1 MSRLTQ
7 TIAGSALRNY
17 SDPFATR
24 QVNMALS
31 ADRISQPAASTAAE
45 GVLLMLEVVFS
56 ERLDTTIIITIAG
69 AVVTTNQ
76 LVVRALYDRRPPIRS
91 LKVDDTET
99 DVTELDLVVALRWLI
114 NQRGSTESLVANL
127 AIPSTRVMTAGI
139 DNLQQLFTKDI
150 DRVDVNR
157 DGRADQLDLRIL
169 VRYLSGLRG
178 GALAEQEV
186 VDGLINL
193 LLDEP

>member
-17 SDPFATR
+17 SDPFAAG

-31 ADRISQPAASTAAE
+31 ADRISQQAVSTTAE
-45 GVLLMLEVVFS
+45 GVLLMLEVAFP
-56 ERLDTTIIITIAG
+56 ERRDTTITIAIAG

-91 LKVDDTET
+91 LNIDNTET
-99 DVTELDLVVALRWLI
+99 DVTELDLIVALRWLTD
-114 NQRGSTESLVANL
+114 QQSSTQSLVANL
-127 AIPSTRVMTAGI
+127 AITSTRVVTAGI
-139 DNLQQLFTKDI
+139 DNLQQLFTEDI

-169 VRYLSGLRG
+169 VRYMSGLRG

-186 VDGLINL
+186 VDGLIRL